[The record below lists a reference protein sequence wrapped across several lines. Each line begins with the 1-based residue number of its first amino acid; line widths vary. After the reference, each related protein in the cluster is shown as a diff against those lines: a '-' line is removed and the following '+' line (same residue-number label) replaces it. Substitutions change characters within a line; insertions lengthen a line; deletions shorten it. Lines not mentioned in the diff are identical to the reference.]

1 MIQDIQFLIA
11 STSFFYVLLLV
22 VLYRQNGLYMPD
34 SLGWISAGIVM
45 GIFSFFPKITLGI
58 AEALNISPPANAFVL
73 VFILFLIITI
83 FLMWIVFKNLSEKIK
98 KLNRISQFNQEN
110 LKDIL
115 ASVVEES
122 KKEKEQEPREDE

>member
-1 MIQDIQFLIA
+1 MIQDFQFLIA

-58 AEALNISPPANAFVL
+58 AGALNISPPVNAFVL
-73 VFILFLIITI
+73 IFILFLIITI

-122 KKEKEQEPREDE
+122 KKEKEQEPKEDE